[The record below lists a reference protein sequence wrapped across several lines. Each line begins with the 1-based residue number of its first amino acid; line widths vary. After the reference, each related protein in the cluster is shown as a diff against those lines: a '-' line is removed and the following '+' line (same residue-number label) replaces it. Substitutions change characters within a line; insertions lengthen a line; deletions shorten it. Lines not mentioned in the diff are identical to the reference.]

1 MCSHL
6 ELDIRVELEV
16 AGEMI
21 EVDVEVEEM
30 VDVAAIQSSLAAS
43 NESIEGGADSVTV
56 AEEIVDLGGVVASDR
71 VNLGGVV
78 VGESVETADI
88 LDGSVETDGEVV
100 TVVVEVAEEAGEE
113 AVDMRDTNCTLFELL
128 SRKLLIVGEMDC
140 EFDLEEVMVEEV
152 ESG

>member
-30 VDVAAIQSSLAAS
+30 VDVAALQPSLAAS

-56 AEEIVDLGGVVASDR
+56 AEEIVD
-71 VNLGGVV
+71 LGGVV

-100 TVVVEVAEEAGEE
+100 TVVVVVAEEAGEE

>member
-30 VDVAAIQSSLAAS
+30 VDVAAVQPSLAAS

-56 AEEIVDLGGVVASDR
+56 AEEIVD
-71 VNLGGVV
+71 LGGVV

-100 TVVVEVAEEAGEE
+100 TVVVVVAEEAGEE